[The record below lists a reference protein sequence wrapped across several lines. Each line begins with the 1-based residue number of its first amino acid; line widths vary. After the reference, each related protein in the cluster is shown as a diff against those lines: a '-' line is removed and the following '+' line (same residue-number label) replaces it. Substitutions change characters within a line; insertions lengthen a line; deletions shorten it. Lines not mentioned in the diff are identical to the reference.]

1 MKVTYDKETDTLT
14 IRFNDNPIIESDEEK
29 PGIIID
35 FDEEGNMVGIEVL
48 DASRRV
54 KEPTSVEF
62 HLLPSG

>member
-1 MKVTYDKETDTLT
+1 MKVTYDKDTDTLA
-14 IRFNDNPIIESDEEK
+14 IRLNENPIVESDEEK
-29 PGIIID
+29 PGVIID
-35 FDEEGNMVGIEVL
+35 FDKDGNLVGIEVL

>member
-14 IRFNDNPIIESDEEK
+14 IRFSENPIVESDEEK

-54 KEPTSVEF
+54 KEPASVEF
-62 HLLPSG
+62 QLLPSG

>member
-1 MKVTYDKETDTLT
+1 MKVTNDKETDTLT
-14 IRFNDNPIIESDEEK
+14 IRFNENPIVESDEEK

-35 FDEEGNMVGIEVL
+35 FDGEGNMVGIEVL

-54 KEPTSVEF
+54 KEPASVEF